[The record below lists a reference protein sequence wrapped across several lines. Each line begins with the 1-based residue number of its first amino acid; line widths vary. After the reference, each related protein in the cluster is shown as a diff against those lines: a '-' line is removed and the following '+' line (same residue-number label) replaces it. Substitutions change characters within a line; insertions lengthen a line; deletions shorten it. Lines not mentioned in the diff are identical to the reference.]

1 MLSFIDFMI
10 NIFIVLVLLSVV
22 FPLPVS
28 DLGTVRYRTLPLATY
43 LLIIANGVIYLGV
56 QVPLWLFAEKLSD
69 LQPLAEQLYTFAF
82 RETLLVNHQGV
93 GAFTAF
99 SSMFMH
105 DYFDISHL
113 LGNMVA
119 LWAFGRRIEDAC
131 GSWRYLLFY
140 LTAGLVAALG
150 TAALTPTSA
159 DAFGYGASGA
169 IAGIMGA
176 YLILFPGAKV
186 NCLWLLGSIIRVPIA
201 AIRGK
206 DLWHW
211 TIPIPAWI
219 YLIVWLVLNFIPSWA
234 VMQAQIDLQGVN
246 TVAHLAGF
254 LAALLILLFVRKD
267 LLNRYIAGRSL

>member
-1 MLSFIDFMI
+1 MGMGGFIGFMI
-10 NIFIVLVLLSVV
+10 SIFLLLVQMSVI
-22 FPLPVS
+22 FPLPLT
-28 DLGTVRYRTLPLATY
+28 DIGTVRYKTLPMVTY
-43 LLIIANGVIYLGV
+43 LLLLVNGLVFLGL
-56 QVPLWLFAEKLSD
+56 QAPTMIFAESNYD
-69 LQPLAEQLYTFAF
+69 LQAYVNQLYTFGF
-82 RETLLVNHQGV
+82 REIALQQGL
-93 GAFTAF
+93 GYGAITAFTH
-99 SSMFMH
+99 MFMH
-105 DYFDISHL
+105 ADISHL
-113 LGNMVA
+113 LGNMVF

-150 TAALTPTSA
+150 TAALTPTNA
-159 DAFGYGASGA
+159 DLPGVGASGA

-186 NCLWLLGSIIRVPIA
+186 NCMWLLGSIIRVPIA

-206 DLWHW
+206 DLWNW

-219 YLIVWLVLNFIPSWA
+219 ILIYFVVDNFLPSLA
-234 VMQAQIDLQGVN
+234 VMQAETDLQGVN